1 MKIERAESRHKRV
14 GQAASKAGASVGEHQ
29 SLPSSGTPPNCMH
42 LTGLGITLVFKDVQ
56 PLRHRMLVLHLEVP
70 EGCPGGNSAP
80 EHIPE
85 DLFMPTED
93 MTLS

>member
-1 MKIERAESRHKRV
+1 MVSIMKIEVFPSVQEPQKQVPQWVNISHCSFILHT
-14 GQAASKAGASVGEHQ
+14 SK
-29 SLPSSGTPPNCMH
+29 CMH
-42 LTGLGITLVFKDVQ
+42 LTGLSITLVFKDVQ

-80 EHIPE
+80 EHILE

>member
-1 MKIERAESRHKRV
+1 MKIEVFPSAQEPQKQVPQWMNISHCSFILYT
-14 GQAASKAGASVGEHQ
+14 SKC
-29 SLPSSGTPPNCMH
+29 TH
-42 LTGLGITLVFKDVQ
+42 LTGLSITLMFKDAQ
-56 PLRHRMLVLHLEVP
+56 ALSHRMLVLHLEVP